1 MQKKILSL
9 LILLYFLVI
18 SASSQGNIRLII
30 RSDDIGSTH
39 AANVA
44 CIKSYTEGITQSVE
58 LMVPCPWFEEAVTML
73 NNHPDLDV
81 GIHLVLTSEWENI
94 KWRPLTDSPGIK
106 DEDGYFYPMIWP
118 NEQFGKG
125 KALKPANWTA
135 KEIENEFRAQ
145 IELAIRKVPHVSH
158 LSCHMGCA
166 SWDDRVTKIFNRLAK
181 EYNIDINPTDYNV
194 KRFEWNREGN
204 EETKIKNFISALN
217 KLTPGTYMFVEH
229 PGLDT
234 PEMEALG
241 HSGYYNVAE
250 GRSFVTK
257 LLINEDVKAAIQKNN
272 IELIS
277 YKDLNPN

>member
-1 MQKKILSL
+1 MQKKIISIV
-9 LILLYFLVI
+9 ILFYFLVV
-18 SASSQGNIRLII
+18 SASSQGSIRLII

-44 CIKSYTEGITQSVE
+44 CIKSFTEGITQTVE

-94 KWRPLTDSPGIK
+94 KWRPITDSPGLK

-118 NEQFGKG
+118 NEKFGEG
-125 KALKPANWTA
+125 KALKLANWTTE
-135 KEIENEFRAQ
+135 EIENEFRAQ
-145 IELAIRKVPHVSH
+145 IELAINKVPHISH

-166 SWDDRVTKIFNRLAK
+166 SWDDRVTEIFNRLAK
-181 EYNIDINPTDYNV
+181 EYNIDINPADYNV
-194 KRFEWNREGN
+194 KRFKWNRDGN
-204 EETKIKNFISALN
+204 DETKIDNFISALN
-217 KLTPGTYMFVEH
+217 NLTPGTYMFVEH

-234 PEMEALG
+234 PEMAALG
-241 HSGYYNVAE
+241 HSGYYDVAK

-257 LLINEDVKAAIQKNN
+257 LLTNEDVKSAIQKNN

-277 YKDLNPN
+277 YKDLK